1 MEKTSSTTCQFS
13 EIIAHDGL
21 LCDPSA
27 VPTKPVFS
35 YPSAS
40 VTESKIQ
47 AVMAKNSIK
56 TLPAGQ
62 SAVEYVKETH
72 RSLANGSPVHV
83 LDITPLEHA
92 FQKWTHFIPRADMF
106 YAMKCNTD
114 PIILQTLF
122 AQGAGFDCASKH
134 EMQLA
139 LDLGC
144 SPDRI
149 IFANPAKLPSDIEF
163 AATNGIYRMT
173 FDSEDELYKI
183 AASFSAAGFPTTAAK
198 PVLRIIT
205 DDSHSICKFSAKF
218 GAHVEDCEH
227 LLTVAAQLA
236 LGVVGVS
243 FHVGSGCNSVLSYV
257 KAVQDARRVFD
268 IAYVLGHPVYL
279 LDLGGGYPG
288 HDGGLIDF
296 PSIGR
301 TITPVLDEMFPANL
315 NAGRAVSPITG
326 EALPPVHIIAEPGRF
341 FAHACMT
348 FATPIIARRVN
359 KAMPSWVA
367 KKGEETKQPHAL
379 YYIGDGLYG
388 AFNCIF
394 YDHFTPEHPHA
405 MFADAE
411 KQAAHNANVQAY
423 LAARANAAT
432 RLDDDSDDE
441 GDSKDATAADADAAA
456 PHAGAKSCKKL
467 PPGHFRI
474 KVFGPTCDGLDCIY
488 NEIALPLMDVDDW
501 LVFPNLGA
509 YTIAAQSSFNGIP
522 RPVVQY
528 VRSDKALFDFENFS
542 AAPAVGDLT
551 IA

>member
-1 MEKTSSTTCQFS
+1 
-13 EIIAHDGL
+13 
-21 LCDPSA
+21 
-27 VPTKPVFS
+27 VKPVFA
-35 YPSAS
+35 YPSTS
-40 VTESKIQ
+40 DTETRLR
-47 AVMAKNSIK
+47 AVAAKNAIT
-56 TLPAGQ
+56 TLPAGL
-62 SAVEYVKETH
+62 SAVDYVKQNH
-72 RSLANGSPVHV
+72 RSLAAGSPVHV
-83 LDITPLEHA
+83 LDITPLEYS
-92 FQKWTHFIPRADMF
+92 FNKWRHFIPRADMF

-114 PIILQTLF
+114 PVILQALF
-122 AQGAGFDCASKH
+122 AMGAGFDCASKH

-144 SPDRI
+144 APARI

-163 AATNGIYRMT
+163 AANHGIGKMT

-183 AASFSAAGFPTTAAK
+183 AAAFARVAAEAPAGTTVTVAQ

-205 DDSHSICKFSAKF
+205 DDSHSVCKFSAKF

-227 LLTVAAQLA
+227 LLTVAAA
-236 LGVVGVS
+236 LGLGCVGVS

-268 IAYVLGHPVYL
+268 MGYVLGHPMYL

-301 TITPVLDEMFPANL
+301 TISPVLDEIFPPAL

-326 EALPPVHIIAEPGRF
+326 QAPAPLHVIAEPGRF
-341 FAHACMT
+341 FAHASMT

-359 KAMPSWVA
+359 KALPSWET
-367 KKGEETKQPHAL
+367 KRGEASKQPHAL

-388 AFNCIF
+388 AFNCVF
-394 YDHFTPEHPHA
+394 YDHYTPEHPHA
-405 MFADAE
+405 MFADAA
-411 KQAAHNANVQAY
+411 KQAEHDGNVAAFR
-423 LAARANAAT
+423 AARARRAAVT
-432 RLDDDSDDE
+432 GADAEDSDSE
-441 GDSKDATAADADAAA
+441 AEAEAGDAAA
-456 PHAGAKSCKKL
+456 AARKEAKAAAKKM
-467 PPGHFRI
+467 PAGHFRI
-474 KVFGPTCDGLDCIY
+474 KVFGPTCDGLDCVY
-488 NEIALPLMDVDDW
+488 DEIALPLMDVDDW

-509 YTIAAQSSFNGIP
+509 YTVAAQSSFNGIP

-528 VRSDKALFDFENFS
+528 VRSDKALFDFEHFG